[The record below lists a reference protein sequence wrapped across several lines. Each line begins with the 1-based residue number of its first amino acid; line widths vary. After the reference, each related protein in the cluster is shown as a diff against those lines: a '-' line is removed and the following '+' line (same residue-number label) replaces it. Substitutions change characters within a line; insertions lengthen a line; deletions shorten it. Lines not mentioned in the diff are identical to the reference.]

1 MLGQSIIRVI
11 YGGDGV
17 QFCSLVNLGEDR
29 CRSRMTFKK
38 GHDPNRF
45 VATNV
50 GLTAFYA
57 ELGEMLREH
66 SKDAVL
72 YMVDTMNDEKAHP
85 KLRQTA
91 AKEILDRGLGKPVD
105 VTIVRT
111 VSETGKGTDVAKMS
125 DAELEQMIQA
135 IDPIPH
141 RNGPKEKP
149 IEGETI
155 ENELNQ

>member
-1 MLGQSIIRVI
+1 MI
-11 YGGDGV
+11 YGAKWV
-17 QFCSLVNLGEDR
+17 QFCSLVNIAQR
-29 CRSRMTFKK
+29 QSITIMPFKK
-38 GHDPNRF
+38 GDDPNRY
-45 VATNV
+45 VRKNE
-50 GLTAFYA
+50 GLMAFHA

-66 SKDAVL
+66 SREAVL
-72 YMVDTMNDEKAHP
+72 FMVKTMNDETAAL

-111 VSETGKGTDVAKMS
+111 VNDTGQGKDVAKMS
-125 DAELEQMIQA
+125 DAELEQMIQS

-141 RNGPKEKP
+141 RNSPKEKP

-155 ENELNQ
+155 ES

>member
-1 MLGQSIIRVI
+1 
-11 YGGDGV
+11 
-17 QFCSLVNLGEDR
+17 
-29 CRSRMTFKK
+29 MTFKK
-38 GHDPNRF
+38 GYDPKRF
-45 VATNV
+45 VPQNA

-66 SKDAVL
+66 SKDAVI
-72 YMVDTMNDEKAHP
+72 YMVKTMNDEQAHP
-85 KLRQTA
+85 KLRQAA
-91 AKEILDRGLGKPVD
+91 AKEILDRGIGKPVD

-111 VSETGKGTDVAKMS
+111 VSDTGQGKDVAKMS

-141 RNGPKEKP
+141 RNGQKEKP

-155 ENELNQ
+155 ESE

>member
-17 QFCSLVNLGEDR
+17 QFCSLVSIRQLG
-29 CRSRMTFKK
+29 SITIMPFKK
-38 GHDPNRF
+38 GDDPNRYVRKNEGL
-45 VATNV
+45 VA
-50 GLTAFYA
+50 FHA
-57 ELGEMLREH
+57 ELGEMLRKH
-66 SKDAVL
+66 SRDAVL
-72 YMVDTMNDEKAHP
+72 FMVDTMNDEKANL